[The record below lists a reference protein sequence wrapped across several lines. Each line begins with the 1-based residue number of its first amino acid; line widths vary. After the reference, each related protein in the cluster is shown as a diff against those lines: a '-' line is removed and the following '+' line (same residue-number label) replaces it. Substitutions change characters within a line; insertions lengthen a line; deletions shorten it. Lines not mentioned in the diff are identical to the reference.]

1 MILVGLIEDKQQY
14 RQAVKHWLSETSD
27 MCLAGVWPDAE
38 SAIKEIPD
46 LLPDVVL
53 TDLQLPGMN
62 GIECIRRLKKE
73 CPGVQ
78 FLVLTVF
85 EDDDKVFEALKIG
98 ATGYLL
104 KGESTESLLS
114 AINEIHHGGSPMS
127 PGIARKVIRFFQ
139 STELHA
145 DMGTL
150 TKRETDALHLL
161 AEGKLYKEIGAE
173 MGITIYTVK
182 KHLKNIYH
190 KLHVQNKVEAVLKW
204 KSI

>member
-14 RQAVKHWLSETSD
+14 SQAVKHWLSETSD
-27 MCLAGVWPDAE
+27 MSLAGIWPDAE

-85 EDDDKVFEALKIG
+85 EDDDKVFEALKLG

-114 AINEIHHGGSPMS
+114 AIKEIHHGGSPMS

-139 STELHA
+139 NTELHA

-150 TKRETDALHLL
+150 TKRETDALQLL